1 METGSSRQ
9 IFEKMNKFGQ
19 KLACLILMTLTQIT
33 KNSLTD
39 KNYCLMN
46 FDGEGRS
53 GSPHS
58 PIRGQART
66 SPTMP
71 NHRVVKIPTIF
82 LKFPLSPRLRLLIY
96 FVNET
101 ALPYEGRYN
110 CVPPFRRDLGRWDN
124 ILEWGRGLSPLP
136 ILPLTQLR
144 FIGIELCKS
153 SMRVSY

>member
-1 METGSSRQ
+1 MRAGLLQSPIINRLRLTGRQGDLETGRSRQ

-19 KLACLILMTLTQIT
+19 KLSCLILMTLTQIT

-71 NHRVVKIPTIF
+71 NHRVVKIPTIC
-82 LKFPLSPRLRLLIY
+82 LKFPLSPRLPVSSSIFY
-96 FVNET
+96 ENET
-101 ALPYEGRYN
+101 ALP
-110 CVPPFRRDLGRWDN
+110 L
-124 ILEWGRGLSPLP
+124 LS
-136 ILPLTQLR
+136 
-144 FIGIELCKS
+144 GAG
-153 SMRVSY
+153 VG

>member
-1 METGSSRQ
+1 MPRPIINRLRLTGRQGDLETGRSRQ

-19 KLACLILMTLTQIT
+19 KLSCLILMRLTQIT

-58 PIRGQART
+58 RT

-71 NHRVVKIPTIF
+71 NHRVVKIPTIC
-82 LKFPLSPRLRLLIY
+82 LKFPHLSPSPRLLIY

-101 ALPYEGRYN
+101 ALLVKEEDLEVKTTSTIT
-110 CVPPFRRDLGRWDN
+110 CVYTVALKDKKFIPLSLGQKNARH
-124 ILEWGRGLSPLP
+124 ES
-136 ILPLTQLR
+136 
-144 FIGIELCKS
+144 
-153 SMRVSY
+153 